1 MRGAVAIL
9 AALGLFLSSCS
20 ADDNYSLAT
29 SGIGTE
35 LYSPGLPN
43 RARNLEV
50 YAGFI
55 CYEAS
60 IPYDLQGI
68 QPVCNYSAFRSG
80 DWNSFVQMGVADIDQ
95 RCDSYLQWLDSAK
108 RRREPV
114 TNQLAGTGRLTNQI
128 LALTGA
134 SVGVLNA
141 VSVAF
146 GYASDT
152 YLNIQSSLLI
162 ELDHSTVQSVVYGV
176 QTRLKDE
183 IASRPV
189 SSKPEAIQIL
199 RTYLRSC
206 MPFTIS
212 TEVNTQL
219 SALGRG
225 APVTGD
231 LLTTETIPFRR
242 FPSKPLDKPGRTPAP
257 EGIEAYS
264 VILDPDLLKNNLVG
278 AGAVRQALAALCVK
292 TTPTSRP
299 DVRTTRSIQWYK
311 SFKDANTPENKREL
325 LTYQNIQQLNDDPRR
340 CSKNFPRNW
349 FEKVNFPQGG
359 LAADALFIKKLN
371 EIVPD
376 AKLTAASNDTTVRAT
391 ILVAK
396 RKKGINLEFEDEVD
410 QALYDNMGL

>member
-1 MRGAVAIL
+1 M
-9 AALGLFLSSCS
+9 AALGLCLSSCS
-20 ADDNYSLAT
+20 ADDNYSLVT

-35 LYSPGLPN
+35 LYSPGLPV
-43 RARNLEV
+43 RATNLEV

-60 IPYDLQGI
+60 IPYDLQGS
-68 QPVCNYSAFRSG
+68 QPVCDYSAFRGG

-95 RCDSYLQWLDSAK
+95 RCDRYLQWLDSAK

-183 IASRPV
+183 IASRSV

-219 SALGRG
+219 STLGRG
-225 APVTGD
+225 APVTGE

-242 FPSKPLDKPGRTPAP
+242 FPSKPSDKPGRTPAP
-257 EGIEAYS
+257 EGIAAYS
-264 VILDPDLLKNNLVG
+264 AILDPEVTKSNLVG
-278 AGAVRQALAALCVK
+278 AGAVRQALAALCVG
-292 TTPTSRP
+292 TAPTNKP
-299 DVRTTRSIQWYK
+299 DVRTTRSIRWYK
-311 SFKDANTPENKREL
+311 LYKDANTSENKREV
-325 LTYQNIQQLNDDPRR
+325 LTYQNILQLNDDPRR
-340 CSKNFPRNW
+340 CSKTFPRNW
-349 FEKVNFPQGG
+349 FEKVNFPEGG
-359 LAADALFIKKLN
+359 LAADADFIKKLN
-371 EIVPD
+371 ETVPD
-376 AKLTAASNDTTVRAT
+376 AKLTATSNDAAVRAT

-396 RKKGINLEFEDEVD
+396 RKQGLSFEFGDEVD
-410 QALYDNMGL
+410 QALYDKLGL